1 MQALGIGSLLMCVV
15 CMFALF
21 LDEAFLGKV
30 LFGISLVLM
39 MGSLI
44 LSLREIVISV
54 NALTLELK
62 KTGEVFKDRFIFKK
76 IQKSDTNIFVNNKNI
91 KYFDLFIVRK

>member
-21 LDEAFLGKV
+21 VDEAFLGKV
-30 LFGISLVLM
+30 LFGISLILM

-62 KTGEVFKDRFIFKK
+62 KTGEDFKDRFI
-76 IQKSDTNIFVNNKNI
+76 
-91 KYFDLFIVRK
+91 